1 MEERGSAECGI
12 CILNG
17 RLKKTNDIIG
27 SEEELMKSVA
37 QGLKKVGRTGASQLP
52 FPPYRLHPRPQ
63 PVIPQRLP
71 SDVLLLLRV
80 HQDAFPGNP
89 VHTGAPSAAVLV
101 RCSFC
106 NEQRLSPPPLLASS
120 PTSLPLNYG
129 RYLTSVGS
137 FSYLLERSSLI
148 TRQQSLPVHQPL

>member
-52 FPPYRLHPRPQ
+52 FPPYRLRP
-63 PVIPQRLP
+63 
-71 SDVLLLLRV
+71 STAC
-80 HQDAFPGNP
+80 H
-89 VHTGAPSAAVLV
+89 SAAPA
-101 RCSFC
+101 
-106 NEQRLSPPPLLASS
+106 Q
-120 PTSLPLNYG
+120 
-129 RYLTSVGS
+129 
-137 FSYLLERSSLI
+137 
-148 TRQQSLPVHQPL
+148 